1 MTGRSTNQ
9 VHMSVLPGV
18 KEYPLRLMR
27 RDVKDGAI
35 ANNHRVDEFV
45 RQSSCWYGRTDNV
58 WMRCPSRET
67 DCAQLDKHRG
77 VWCAG
82 QLEKVKGH
90 QRISASAPEPTNNP
104 RTHRITN
111 ARSCSTENT
120 KSVIL
125 LLQLSFVIFV
135 QGSVAISGWKVRRST
150 YAYPGVSNTCVIMRK
165 SS

>member
-1 MTGRSTNQ
+1 MVPSPTITKSTISC
-9 VHMSVLPGV
+9 VRPVVGMVALTTYGCGV
-18 KEYPLRLMR
+18 P
-27 RDVKDGAI
+27 
-35 ANNHRVDEFV
+35 
-45 RQSSCWYGRTDNV
+45 
-58 WMRCPSRET
+58 REKLIPCNSINIE
-67 DCAQLDKHRG
+67 D

-82 QLEKVKGH
+82 QLETVKGH

-135 QGSVAISGWKVRRST
+135 QGSFFISGWKVRRST

>member
-1 MTGRSTNQ
+1 MNLEIDYAAIN
-9 VHMSVLPGV
+9 MSILPGV

-27 RDVKDGAI
+27 KDVKDGAI
-35 ANNHRVDEFV
+35 ANNYSVDEFI
-45 RQSSCWYGRTDNV
+45 RPFSWYGRTDDV
-58 WMRCPSRET
+58 WMRCPSRKIPCNSINIE
-67 DCAQLDKHRG
+67 D

-82 QLEKVKGH
+82 QLDNVKGH

-135 QGSVAISGWKVRRST
+135 QGSFAISGWKVRRST

>member
-18 KEYPLRLMR
+18 KEYPLRLRR

-35 ANNHRVDEFV
+35 ANNHKVDNFM
-45 RQSSCWYGRTDNV
+45 RQASCWYGRTDNV

-67 DCAQLDKHRG
+67 DSVQLDKRRG
-77 VWCAG
+77 CVVRWATR
-82 QLEKVKGH
+82 QS
-90 QRISASAPEPTNNP
+90 QRSSAPEPTNNP

-111 ARSCSTENT
+111 ARSCSTENS
-120 KSVIL
+120 KYAIL
-125 LLQLSFVIFV
+125 LCQLSFVIFA
-135 QGSVAISGWKVRRST
+135 QGSFSISGWKVRRST
-150 YAYPGVSNTCVIMRK
+150 YPYPGVLKPCIIMRK